1 MGDDFLFE
9 FWLRVS
15 FMGFPGINGEIPEWR
30 VISLAK

>member
-1 MGDDFLFE
+1 MIFLFE

-15 FMGFPGINGEIPEWR
+15 FIGFLGINGEIPGGR